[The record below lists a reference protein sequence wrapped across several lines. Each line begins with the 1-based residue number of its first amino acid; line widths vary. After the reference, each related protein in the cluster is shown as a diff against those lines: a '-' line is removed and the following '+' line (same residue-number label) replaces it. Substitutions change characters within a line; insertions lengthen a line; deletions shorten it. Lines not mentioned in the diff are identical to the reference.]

1 MALRTFHPCAFG
13 FQNQDVRVG
22 DNTLSGGKSLS
33 GYEDVI
39 RTDGG
44 GYWLADYTNS
54 RFGGRTEE
62 RLNKTLAWRALNSG
76 MLGGSVAINVDFC
89 DRLHQPVG
97 DLALVPH
104 SDGTPFSDDT
114 LYQSPGAQCSV
125 VAVVNGQAG
134 GSRSTVMDIRLVS
147 QRPLLAGERA
157 SYEGRNGWGYRALSI
172 YNVED
177 RGSGVTR
184 ITFEPPI
191 RGGIAAGDTLDF
203 DRVRCQMRRVSPS
216 SNALSMGAF
225 SSGDISFQE
234 DMRPPVLP

>member
-97 DLALVPH
+97 DLALVLH
-104 SDGTPFSDDT
+104 SDGTPFSDDS
-114 LYQSPGAQCSV
+114 LYESSGAQCEV

-157 SYEGRNGWGYRALSI
+157 SYEGRNGWGYVSVRSSPPCRRGDAQATGAALWQTP
-172 YNVED
+172 V
-177 RGSGVTR
+177 RHH
-184 ITFEPPI
+184 
-191 RGGIAAGDTLDF
+191 GDANYRDGW
-203 DRVRCQMRRVSPS
+203 
-216 SNALSMGAF
+216 A
-225 SSGDISFQE
+225 
-234 DMRPPVLP
+234 